1 MVLKALKMNT
11 KKKIL
16 SFTIAHSLILVDKYI
31 NSATNQAILQFL
43 SIFDNLKNER
53 KKRQQQYLQLPK
65 VIITTTAVTFSEII
79 FTNKKFSV

>member
-11 KKKIL
+11 KKIL

-53 KKRQQQYLQLPK
+53 KKA
-65 VIITTTAVTFSEII
+65 TATI
-79 FTNKKFSV
+79 FAIA